1 MLKGSLSWVPDN
13 PSYRN
18 RHIKF
23 SPARAGWTALAAAG
37 VLCLFI
43 ALGFN
48 IGKTLYAENGN
59 DTDHEY
65 MRLQGELIQLDA
77 RVMNLQ
83 QTLEQ
88 VSQREEMAFMA
99 AADMNIDFSRY
110 TDLLTDHNTGG
121 DIFRYIDDVDLR
133 LVLCERLA
141 RAEKGAYDSLA
152 VLLVDKADE
161 LRHTPSIWP
170 VNGIFVSDFGARVDP
185 FTGAVRY
192 HKGIDISAWPG
203 TSILAP
209 ADGVVTFCGW
219 SGGWGLNLVVR
230 HSEKISTRYAHCS
243 AIDVAVGQ
251 DVQRGDL
258 IARVGCTGRSVG
270 PHLHYEVLENGVQID
285 PENFIIRAGP
295 DAAAF

>member
-1 MLKGSLSWVPDN
+1 MLKGSVSWVPDN
-13 PSYRN
+13 PSSR
-18 RHIKF
+18 RRQITL
-23 SPARAGWTALAAAG
+23 SPAKAGWATLAVVG
-37 VLCLFI
+37 VLCLFT

-48 IGKTLYAENGN
+48 IGKTVYAEKRG
-59 DTDHEY
+59 DIDQDY
-65 MRLQGELIQLDA
+65 MRLQGELIQLDS

-83 QTLEQ
+83 RNLEL
-88 VSQREEMAFMA
+88 VAQREEMAFMA

-110 TDLLTDHNTGG
+110 TDPLSDGNTGK

-141 RAEKGAYDSLA
+141 EAEKAAYDSLA

-170 VNGIFVSDFGARVDP
+170 VNGVFVSDFGARVDP

-192 HKGIDISAWPG
+192 HKGIDIAAWTG
-203 TSILAP
+203 TSVLAP

-219 SGGWGLNLVVR
+219 SGGWGLNMVVK
-230 HSEKISTRYAHCS
+230 HTGTISTRYAHCS

-251 DVQRGDL
+251 EIQRGDL
-258 IARVGCTGRSVG
+258 IARVGSTGRSVG

-285 PENFIIRAGP
+285 PEDFIIRAGP

>member
-1 MLKGSLSWVPDN
+1 MLKGSISWVPDN
-13 PSYRN
+13 PSYRS

-23 SPARAGWTALAAAG
+23 SPGKAGWTALVVVG
-37 VLCLFI
+37 IVCLFT

-48 IGKTLYAENGN
+48 IGKNVYAERRS
-59 DTDHEY
+59 DLDQDY
-65 MRLQGELIQLDA
+65 MRLQGELIQLDS

-83 QTLEQ
+83 RSLES

-110 TDLLTDHNTGG
+110 TDLLSDGNQGK

-141 RAEKGAYDSLA
+141 EAEKEAYDSLA

-170 VNGIFVSDFGARVDP
+170 VNGIFVSDFGARIDP

-192 HKGIDISAWPG
+192 HKGIDISAWTG

-219 SGGWGLNLVVR
+219 SGGWGLNLVVK
-230 HSEKISTRYAHCS
+230 HSPTISTRYAHCS

-251 DVQRGDL
+251 EVQRGDL
-258 IARVGCTGRSVG
+258 IARVGSTGRSVG
-270 PHLHYEVLENGVQID
+270 PHLHYEVLDNGIQID
-285 PENFIIRAGP
+285 PEDFIIRAGP
-295 DAAAF
+295 EAAAF

>member
-1 MLKGSLSWVPDN
+1 MLKGSVSWVPDN
-13 PSYRN
+13 PAYRS
-18 RHIKF
+18 RHVKV
-23 SPARAGWTALAAAG
+23 SPGKAGWTALVVVG
-37 VLCLFI
+37 ILCLFT

-48 IGKTLYAENGN
+48 IGKTVYAEKRS
-59 DTDHEY
+59 DIDHDY
-65 MRLQGELIQLDA
+65 MRLQGELIQLDS

-83 QTLEQ
+83 SSLEN
-88 VSQREEMAFMA
+88 VAQREEMAFMA

-110 TDLLTDHNTGG
+110 TDLLSDGNTGK

-141 RAEKGAYDSLA
+141 EAEKVAYDSLA

-170 VNGIFVSDFGARVDP
+170 VNGVFVSDFGARVDP

-192 HKGIDISAWPG
+192 HKGIDIAAWTG

-219 SGGWGLNLVVR
+219 SGGWGLNLVVK
-230 HSEKISTRYAHCS
+230 HSNAISTRYAHCS

-251 DVQRGDL
+251 EVQRGDL
-258 IARVGCTGRSVG
+258 IARVGSTGRSVG
-270 PHLHYEVLENGVQID
+270 PHLHYEVLDNGVQID
-285 PENFIIRAGP
+285 PEDFIIRAGP